1 MGAALDSAVDAA
13 PQEAL
18 RDAWGMALCALADAD
33 DRLVVLD
40 GDLANS
46 TKADTFAKCHPDR
59 FYEMGIAEQNLIG
72 VAAGM
77 ATLDLVPWVST
88 FAAFLAKRALDQIRV
103 VVAQPGL
110 NVKLCGGYTGILTGK
125 TGKTHQSVEDIA
137 VFRAM
142 PGVVTIAPADANE
155 LRSAM
160 AAMLDDDRPT
170 YLRLTR
176 DPSPVVLSA
185 SYEFAIGKAV
195 LLRRGSDIGLIS
207 TGVQTTRTL
216 QAAER
221 LAELGVSASVLHV
234 PTLKPLDA
242 DAICELAAA
251 TGAVVTSEDHSIIGG
266 LGGAVAE
273 VLAERQPTRMRRIG
287 LQDTYGESGP
297 NDALLEKY
305 GLSPDHIVGAAL
317 GLLDGAAQG
326 GKA

>member
-1 MGAALDSAVDAA
+1 MIDLEITPLAEARD
-13 PQEAL
+13 EAL
-18 RDAWGMALCALADAD
+18 RDAWGEALCDLGS
-33 DRLVVLD
+33 RYSELVVLD

-77 ATLDLVPWVST
+77 ASAGLVPWVST

-103 VVAQPGL
+103 VVAQPEL

-142 PGVVTIAPADANE
+142 PNMVTIAPADANE
-155 LRSAM
+155 LRAAM
-160 AAMLDDDRPT
+160 AAMSDDPRPT

-176 DPSPVVLSA
+176 DPSPVV
-185 SYEFAIGKAV
+185 FPPVHPFQIGKAV
-195 LLRRGSDIGLIS
+195 RLRTGSDITLVS
-207 TGVQTTRTL
+207 TGVQTIRTL
-216 QAAER
+216 EAADKLR
-221 LAELGVSASVLHV
+221 ANGIGATVVHV

-242 DAICELAAA
+242 ETILASVD
-251 TGAVVTSEDHSIIGG
+251 GSRGVVTAEDHSIIGG

-273 VLAERQPTRMRRIG
+273 LLSEHLPTRMRRVGI
-287 LQDTYGESGP
+287 QDTFGESGP

-305 GLSPDHIVGAAL
+305 GLQPHHIVRQAMS
-317 GLLDGAAQG
+317 LLELAG
-326 GKA
+326 